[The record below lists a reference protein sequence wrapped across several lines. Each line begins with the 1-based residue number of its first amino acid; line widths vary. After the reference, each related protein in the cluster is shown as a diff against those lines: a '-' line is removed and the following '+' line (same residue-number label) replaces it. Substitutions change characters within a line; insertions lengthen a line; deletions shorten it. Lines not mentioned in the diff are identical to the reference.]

1 MRRAAFGLLVAST
14 LGGCNQIFGLDP
26 TGVRPDALEVP
37 ADAAWA
43 TVDLGFLQLSLDAA
57 GAPLEPTVVPFPDVM
72 SVKIGSTDGPLQD
85 PTTTTV
91 GGRYTVPIDIT
102 SAGPYRLVYQRTG
115 DPVPHEYQ
123 DLVNNVKVIE
133 PLFGPV
139 TRPPVTVNAGFIIKP
154 AGVSPNHASHRVFT
168 LGTWTA
174 GSGVPGSGADAG
186 TVDYTYAAPQT
197 ISLSG
202 PLGLPAAT
210 DPGALVDY
218 SPPAAGCTVAA
229 GSSKFPL
236 TGIMAHGIAA
246 GSTWQGDSAQRS
258 ASSDNNLRLPPQ
270 IRPFSDEGGYV
281 YREKY
286 GFVPSPVMPS
296 FSRPGLNVAST
307 PALLRNPVM
316 LPMRECTD
324 LAVNGGVHLP
334 RFMQDTLTEAV
345 YSEVSVDRTIGS
357 LTVTNGLALLTLNK
371 DKVPLVSVVPNV
383 AVADGAILRSGT
395 EERELFKLDTTDN
408 IAVTTVS
415 GARTLRWN
423 WNNNAG
429 SADFWEVTLVELT
442 GLVPV
447 DRKTYTVTNAIKNA
461 TMTTSSVRI
470 DAADIVPGKKY
481 VFRISAF
488 TGRPDAKKGDFARV
502 EGNQQMSVVHTHS
515 FIAQ

>member
-1 MRRAAFGLLVAST
+1 MRRAALGLLVAST

-26 TGVRPDALEVP
+26 TGVRPDALVIP
-37 ADAAWA
+37 SDAAWA
-43 TVDLGFLQLSLDAA
+43 TVDLGFLQLSLDPA
-57 GAPLEPTVVPFPDVM
+57 GAPLEPTIVPFPDVM
-72 SVKIGSTDGPLQD
+72 SVKIGSVEGPLED
-85 PTTTTV
+85 PTTTPV
-91 GGRYTVPIDIT
+91 GGRYTVPIEIT
-102 SAGPYRLVYQRTG
+102 TAGQYRLVYQRMG

-123 DLVNNVKVIE
+123 DLVNNAKVIE

-139 TRPPVTVNAGFIIKP
+139 TRPPVTVNAGWIIKP
-154 AGVSPNHASHRVFT
+154 PGAAPNHASHRVFT
-168 LGTWTA
+168 IGTWTT
-174 GSGVPGSGADAG
+174 GSGVPGIGVDAG
-186 TVDYTYAAPQT
+186 TVNYTYVAGQT
-197 ISLSG
+197 TSLSG

-210 DPGALVDY
+210 DLGFLVDY
-218 SPPAAGCTVAA
+218 NPPAAGCTVAT
-229 GSSKFPL
+229 GSSKFPV
-236 TGIMAHGIAA
+236 TDIMAHGIAA
-246 GSTWQGDSAQRS
+246 GSIWQGDSTQRN

-296 FSRPGLNVAST
+296 FSRPGLNVANT

-324 LAVNGGVHLP
+324 LAVSGAVHLP
-334 RFMQDTLTEAV
+334 RTLQDNLTEAV
-345 YSEVSVDRTIGS
+345 YSEVSVDRTIGG

-371 DKVPLVSVVPNV
+371 DKVTLFSVAPNV
-383 AVADGAILRSGT
+383 AIADGAILRSGA
-395 EERELFKLDTTDN
+395 EEKELFKPDSVDN
-408 IAVTTVS
+408 IAVTSIS

-429 SADFWEVTLVELT
+429 NADFWEVTLVELT

-447 DRKTYTVTNAIKNA
+447 ERKTYTITNAIKNA

-488 TGRPDAKKGDFARV
+488 TGRPDAKEGDFARV